1 MGANGEPPVHVAS
14 SYTISIPSEWLSLLS
29 SLKDLS
35 PVLLKSITLHFLYN
49 TYHHLESSHH
59 LSAYLLLIYLF
70 IIVSLP
76 LLEGPSHEVR
86 VLVGFVPTSRAWNII
101 NLCLTC

>member
-1 MGANGEPPVHVAS
+1 MEKSKEWMEANGEPPVHVAS

-35 PVLLKSITLHFLYN
+35 PVLLNSITLRFLYN

-59 LSAYLLLIYLF
+59 LSACLFIAYLF
-70 IIVSLP
+70 IYYCFSP
-76 LLEGPSHEVR
+76 R
-86 VLVGFVPTSRAWNII
+86 VGRSIP
-101 NLCLTC
+101 